1 MAQSIFVNL
10 PVTDLARARRF
21 YVALGFGV
29 DERFTDDRA
38 ACLVLSPEIFLMLL
52 TRERFADFAPRPVGD
67 PARETSV
74 LVALSRDSRADV
86 EAFMEAGLAAG
97 GADTGQ
103 VQEHAD
109 AMYGRALSDPDGN
122 VIEVMW
128 RDLAKMAPTL
138 PDEMDLAVEA

>member
-1 MAQSIFVNL
+1 MAQTIFVNL
-10 PVTDLARARRF
+10 PVADLGRARRF
-21 YVALGFGV
+21 YVALGFGI
-29 DERFTDDRA
+29 DERFTGEQSVCA
-38 ACLVLSPEIFLMLL
+38 VVSPEIFLMLL

-74 LVALSRDSRADV
+74 LVALSRESRADV
-86 EAFMEAGLAAG
+86 EAFMAAGLGAG
-97 GADTGQ
+97 GTDTGQ

-128 RDLAKMAPTL
+128 MDVGRMVPTL